1 MLAGMSQ
8 WLSALVF
15 STLEL
20 IEAELDCIHP

>member
-20 IEAELDCIHP
+20 MEAELDSINP